1 MDFFIFKYMTF
12 GGVDSAAFGTIA
24 ITITQ
29 PSQIVLTWM
38 SFLDA
43 INNDA

>member
-12 GGVDSAAFGTIA
+12 GGVDSATFDTIA
-24 ITITQ
+24 VAITQ
-29 PSQIVLTWM
+29 SALIVLTWM

-43 INNDA
+43 INNNA